1 MEKENRLRIDKVVE
15 KEDTAA
21 HYGSGLLPVF
31 ATPGMIALMEKSAH
45 LLAKTL
51 LSEEEDTV
59 GIEINVRHIR
69 ATPMGAKVYAE
80 AILVKQEAKR
90 FIFEIRAYDEKGEI
104 GNGTHVR
111 YMISPTKFMEK
122 LF

>member
-1 MEKENRLRIDKVVE
+1 MEKRLRIDKIVGE
-15 KEDTAA
+15 EDTAA

-31 ATPGMIALMEKSAH
+31 ATPGMIALMEKCAH
-45 LLAKTL
+45 LLAKSL
-51 LSEEEDTV
+51 LSADEDTV
-59 GIEINVRHIR
+59 GIEINIKHTR
-69 ATPMGAKVYAE
+69 ATPMGARVYAE
-80 AILVKQEAKR
+80 ALLVEHENKR
-90 FIFEIRAYDEKGEI
+90 FTFEIRAYDEKGEI